1 MRLLLFFA
9 AVCAAAQTVP
19 LAETWKEQTGD
30 NLRWASPDFDDS
42 SWTSVPMPRPSRP
55 AARGYTW
62 HRLRIEAV
70 AVAGPHILIGPLY
83 PAYEIFANG
92 RKIGQFGGPLGSRL
106 GQRFARPALFALP
119 PGART
124 YVVAIRSWDVHIPL
138 GYQASDAVR
147 RQSWIGARESLEDKR
162 AAWDL
167 DRLRRTLPMRLISWT
182 LLLGAGFFI
191 AMPVW
196 RRNSPENLWF
206 GVFLAMVVLVRTFQF
221 VPEAIGLEDRAV
233 VYFCYNFSAIPVT
246 LVFWPR
252 FMETLFQARR
262 SWISWTGIT
271 LVTALLC
278 LANAGVILGTWQAL
292 QPHVVLAAWFLL
304 NLNQGVVYMDVSRH
318 AAGRERAMLPV
329 HAALLLYLGTS
340 LIFYSAPFFSASPVM
355 GMGSDTPPVG
365 DVILRA
371 PVLLFMFAMG
381 ILLNQRAARVEAEQG
396 RLHQE
401 MAAAAEIQTLLLPPG
416 GAVPGVDRVY
426 LPASEV
432 GGDFYQVLER
442 SDGSRLIAVGDV
454 SGKGLKAA
462 MLVSV
467 VAGALRHGTTS
478 SPGETLRELNRVLDG
493 QTGGGFVTC
502 CCIRLGADGE
512 LTIAN
517 AGHLAPY
524 LAGREVTVETGL
536 PLGLSAEAEYPETP
550 LAWPPNAQLTLL
562 SDGVVEAANAQGEL
576 FGFERTSA
584 ISTQPARAIAEAAR
598 AWGQNDDITVV
609 TVRRKESIA

>member
-1 MRLLLFFA
+1 MKLLGFLLCA
-9 AVCAAAQTVP
+9 LGAAAQTVP
-19 LAETWKEQTGD
+19 LAGTWKETTGD
-30 NLRWASPDFDDS
+30 DLRWAAPEFDDS
-42 SWTSVPMPRPSRP
+42 NWTNVRMPRPSHP
-55 AARGYTW
+55 GARGYTW
-62 HRLRIEAV
+62 HRLRIETPALTE
-70 AVAGPHILIGPLY
+70 PHILIGPLY

-92 RKIGQFGGPLGSRL
+92 RKIGEFGGPLGGRF
-106 GQRFARPALFALP
+106 GQRFARPAIFALP
-119 PGART
+119 PGERS
-124 YVVAIRSWDVHIPL
+124 YVVAIRSWDVNIPL
-138 GYQASDAVR
+138 GYQASDAAR
-147 RQSWIGARESLEDKR
+147 SQSWIGTRDSLEDKR
-162 AAWDL
+162 AAWAL
-167 DRLRRTLPMRLISWT
+167 DRLERTLPMRLISWT
-182 LLLGAGFFI
+182 LLLGAGFFL

-206 GVFLAMVVLVRTFQF
+206 GVFLLMVVFVRTFQF
-221 VPEAIGLEDRAV
+221 VPEAIGFDDRTI
-233 VYFCYNFSAIPVT
+233 VYFCYNLSAIPVT
-246 LVFWPR
+246 LLFWPR

-271 LVTALLC
+271 LVTVLLC
-278 LANAGVILGTWQAL
+278 LANAGVILGTWQPL
-292 QPHVVLAAWFLL
+292 QARVVLAAWFLL
-304 NLNQGVVYMDVSRH
+304 NLNQGLVYLDVSRH
-318 AAGRERAMLPV
+318 AAGRDRAMLPV
-329 HAALLLYLGTS
+329 HAALWLYLGTS
-340 LIFYSAPFFSASPVM
+340 LIFYSAPFFSGAPVL

-381 ILLNQRAARVEAEQG
+381 ILLNQQAARVEAEQG
-396 RLHQE
+396 RLRQE

-442 SDGSRLIAVGDV
+442 SGGSRLIAVGDV

-467 VAGALRHGTTS
+467 VAGALRQSTAS
-478 SPGETLRELNRVLDG
+478 SPGEALGELNRVLMG

-502 CCIRLGADGE
+502 CCVRIAADGE

-524 LAGREVTVETGL
+524 LDGREVAVDTGL
-536 PLGLSAEAEYPETP
+536 PLGLVAGADYPETRLP
-550 LAWPPNAQLTLL
+550 FPPHAQLTLL

-576 FGFERTSA
+576 FGFDRTAAMSG
-584 ISTQPARAIAEAAR
+584 QPAADIAEAAR

-609 TVRRKESIA
+609 TVRRTA